1 MATDRPTD
9 LSRAIRSGRLST
21 LAAPAPSH
29 RQEMGALNLNKGS
42 AADGAAAVME
52 GALEDPL
59 SMLDANDGGSFDSL
73 QQIFGAEDS
82 ASTAAP
88 APAATRGS
96 ATAKAVAVNSSSA
109 VASPGEGRAAQ
120 PAAEQPP
127 LNVPRAPLASRLAR
141 FSDRAVQA
149 DPLAAPPQP
158 APAPAPARGSNGLS
172 KFRDVDD
179 RPEVVNTRRAM
190 AAAKVVTP
198 LVEAVSFHPGS
209 LNTDTRARAK
219 ALSEMLVAVHSFA
232 QATADAVGALAGK
245 DVPQWQVTQYME
257 AAARTVSQ
265 RWMRQGPVDVK
276 DMTAQMQGLFLGA
289 SSQPQIFQAIQAAG
303 DAAYLEVDSADT
315 ARCRVATSS
324 VAAAWQLYDWVTRDC
339 LAIQHEGDQPSAYFT
354 WGRDAS
360 EVVNFLLLRAITE
373 CQTLTLAVDSADLR
387 TAHMQASIRRMA
399 DLIGAEYAAQTLLTM
414 GWIQEQG
421 PGEEARHREATAIAQ
436 FEAVMDHVFGWA
448 RQNFIRIENGAMRA
462 VEQRFESNSNLP
474 ASGSRDGGLRPASD

>member
-1 MATDRPTD
+1 MATDRTTD
-9 LSRAIRSGRLST
+9 LSRAIRSGRLSA

-29 RQEMGALNLNKGS
+29 RQEMGTLNLTKGG

-52 GALEDPL
+52 GAVDDPL
-59 SMLDANDGGSFDSL
+59 AMLDANDGGSFDSL
-73 QQIFGAEDS
+73 QQIFGGEDP
-82 ASTAAP
+82 APTPAP
-88 APAATRGS
+88 APPAAPRGAATPK
-96 ATAKAVAVNSSSA
+96 TVNSSAA
-109 VASPGEGRAAQ
+109 VAPPGAGRAAR
-120 PAAEQPP
+120 AGAEQPP
-127 LNVPRAPLASRLAR
+127 LNAPRAPLASRLAR
-141 FSDRAVQA
+141 FSERAVQA
-149 DPLAAPPQP
+149 DPLEAPAPPQP
-158 APAPAPARGSNGLS
+158 APAPATNGLN

-179 RPEVVNTRRAM
+179 RPEVISTRRAM

-209 LNTDTRARAK
+209 LNTDTRVRAK

-245 DVPQWQVTQYME
+245 DIPQWQVTQYME

-289 SSQPQIFQAIQAAG
+289 STQPQIFQAIQAAG

-360 EVVNFLLLRAITE
+360 EVVNFLLLRAISE